1 MSKISKV
8 ALFLELAKPDE
19 TGNSRKVLISEFVG
33 KYERL
38 QFGNGGDWCRTD
50 GTLAKKFIVERH
62 KQGNSIIA
70 VQLFGL
76 NIKKQIQKQIR
87 SDIVKEI
94 SSKKCAVL
102 NISNVEVDHKDGHR
116 DDYEN
121 LKPENQKLEDFQP
134 LSPAVN
140 KAKRQHCKICRET
153 QQRFDARVLASQ
165 EARGV
170 ETVSIAALA
179 LVVIGTISK
188 NLIKKYLKSKIVR
201 GNKYIIT
208 PKLKKTLT
216 FKEFKT

>member
-8 ALFLELAKPDE
+8 QLFLELAKPDE
-19 TGNSRKVLISEFVG
+19 TGNSRKVLISEFID

-50 GTLAKKFIVERH
+50 GTLAKKYIVERH

-76 NIKKQIQKQIR
+76 NTKKQIHKQIR

-94 SSKKCAVL
+94 SSQKCAVL
-102 NISNVEVDHKDGHR
+102 YISNVEVDHKDGHR

-121 LKPENQKLEDFQP
+121 LKPENQKIDDFQP

-140 KAKRQHCKICRET
+140 EAKRQHCKVCRGNKV
-153 QQRFDARVLASQ
+153 RFDARVLGFSKGAWVGNGQ
-165 EARGV
+165 YRGTCV
-170 ETVSIAALA
+170 GCYWYDIKKFNEE
-179 LVVIGTISK
+179 ISK
-188 NLIKKYLKSKIVR
+188 NKDSE
-201 GNKYIIT
+201 GNKYVIT
-208 PKLKKTLT
+208 NDY
-216 FKEFKT
+216 

>member
-70 VQLFGL
+70 VQLFGF
-76 NIKKQIQKQIR
+76 NTKKQIQRGIKKDIAKQITSQR
-87 SDIVKEI
+87 CSVLDIG
-94 SSKKCAVL
+94 
-102 NISNVEVDHKDGHR
+102 NVEVDHKDGHR

-140 KAKRQHCKICRET
+140 KAKRQHCKVCRET
-153 QQRFDARVLASQ
+153 KQRFDARVLGFSKCAWAGNGKYRGTCVGCYWYDVKKFNQ
-165 EARGV
+165 E
-170 ETVSIAALA
+170 
-179 LVVIGTISK
+179 ISK
-188 NLIKKYLKSKIVR
+188 IKNDE
-201 GNKYIIT
+201 G
-208 PKLKKTLT
+208 
-216 FKEFKT
+216 E

>member
-8 ALFLELAKPDE
+8 DLFLELAKPDA

-50 GTLAKKFIVERH
+50 GTLAKKYIVERH

-76 NIKKQIQKQIR
+76 NTKKQIQKQIR
-87 SDIVKEI
+87 SDIAKEI
-94 SSKKCAVL
+94 SSQKCAVL

-140 KAKRQHCKICRET
+140 KAKRQHCKVCRET
-153 QQRFDARVLASQ
+153 KQRFDARVLGFSKGAWAGNGKYRGTCVGCYWYDIKKFNQ
-165 EARGV
+165 E
-170 ETVSIAALA
+170 
-179 LVVIGTISK
+179 ISK
-188 NLIKKYLKSKIVR
+188 IKDIE
-201 GNKYIIT
+201 G
-208 PKLKKTLT
+208 
-216 FKEFKT
+216 E